1 MDAAGYLALLQGAG
15 VTLSVSCVGM
25 VFGIPGGLLLALVRW
40 GRVPILARIAA
51 VYVSLIRSI
60 PMVTLALVTFFLT
73 PSLGIE
79 IGPLTAAMLALTLN
93 TSAFN
98 SEVWRGGLM
107 DFSFDQLDA
116 AHAFGMGPLKSFRHI
131 VFPQLW
137 RTCLPGLV
145 NEMTLLIKSSPAIA
159 VIGVVDITRAASRIG
174 ADTYEPLPP
183 MLAATGL
190 YVALIL
196 AFVAVQRVTERR
208 YGQVGQAH
216 HG

>member
-1 MDAAGYLALLQGAG
+1 MTAAGYLALLQGAG
-15 VTLSVSCVGM
+15 VTLSVSCVGIL
-25 VFGIPGGLLLALVRW
+25 FGIPGGLLLALIRW
-40 GRVPILARIAA
+40 GRVPVLARIAA

-79 IGPLTAAMLALTLN
+79 IGPLSAAILALTLN

-116 AHAFGMGPLKSFRHI
+116 ARAFGMGPLTSFRHI

-159 VIGVVDITRAASRIG
+159 VVGVVDITRAASRIG

-190 YVALIL
+190 YTALIL
-196 AFVAVQRVTERR
+196 VFVVVQRVTERR
-208 YGQVGQAH
+208 YGRVGQAS

>member
-1 MDAAGYLALLQGAG
+1 MTSANYIALLQGAG
-15 VTLSVSCVGM
+15 VTLSVSCVGIL
-25 VFGIPGGLLLALVRW
+25 FGIPGGLLLALIRW
-40 GRVPILARIAA
+40 GRVPVLARIAA
-51 VYVSLIRSI
+51 TYVSLIRST

-73 PSLGIE
+73 PSLGIDLA
-79 IGPLTAAMLALTLN
+79 PLSAAVLALTLN

-107 DFSFDQLDA
+107 DFSFEQLDA
-116 AHAFGMGPLKSFRHI
+116 ARAFGMGPVKSFRHI

-174 ADTYEPLPP
+174 ANTYEPLPP

-190 YVALIL
+190 YTLLIL
-196 AFVAVQRVTERR
+196 MFVAVQRVTERL
-208 YGQVGQAH
+208 YGNVGQTH

>member
-1 MDAAGYLALLQGAG
+1 MTSSDYAALLQGAG
-15 VTLSVSCVGM
+15 VTLTVS
-25 VFGIPGGLLLALVRW
+25 FIGILCGVPGGLLLALVRW
-40 GRVPILARIAA
+40 GRVPVLARVVMA
-51 VYVSLIRSI
+51 YVSLIRST

-73 PSLGIE
+73 PSLGLDLN
-79 IGPLTAAMLALTLN
+79 PLSAAILALALN

-98 SEVWRGGLM
+98 SEVWRAGLM
-107 DFSFDQLDA
+107 DFSFEQLDA
-116 AHAFGMGPLKSFRHI
+116 ARAFGMRPATSFWYI

-137 RTCLPGLV
+137 RVCLPGLV
-145 NEMTLLIKSSPAIA
+145 NEMTLLIKASPAIA

-190 YVALIL
+190 YVLLIL
-196 AFVAVQRVTERR
+196 VFVAIQRVTERL
-208 YGQVGQAH
+208 YGQVGQAQ

>member
-1 MDAAGYLALLQGAG
+1 MNAAGYLALLQGAG
-15 VTLSVSCVGM
+15 VTLSVSCVGIL
-25 VFGIPGGLLLALVRW
+25 FGIPGGLLLALIRW
-40 GRVPILARIAA
+40 GRVPVLARVAA

-116 AHAFGMGPLKSFRHI
+116 ARAFGMGPLKSFRHI

-137 RTCLPGLV
+137 RSCLPGLV

-190 YVALIL
+190 YTALIL
-196 AFVAVQRVTERR
+196 VFVVVQRVTERR
-208 YGQVGQAH
+208 FGQVGQVH